1 MLLKIFNCMITNY
14 LKELLN
20 DNECV
25 IIPEFGAFIS
35 KRHSATIDYAT
46 HRFLPPYKEI
56 VFNDKLNNGDD
67 ILVDFISKKEN
78 ISKEDSLIK
87 IQNFVNQ
94 AAAVLDVN
102 NEFVME
108 GLGKMRKFGNDYV
121 FEMNTAENLLGDS
134 FGLTEFNYQP
144 VFRTETYQ
152 IIKEKIV
159 VEQKEKNTD
168 YTIAIES
175 VEEVAASTRRRPS
188 LFKTLAY
195 TTIAFFM
202 FFVINWTT
210 EKSDS
215 NLASW
220 NPFLYSSP
228 NEFLIEIQN
237 LRNSSMDNGQQSTD
251 NSLCSEIFIDNGQQ
265 TTYNS
270 LCSQLSDFSLETVE
284 EVVAEV
290 APEILDSS
298 ASQDLRISELETT
311 EEITIAEE
319 VVEISN
325 EEVVA
330 EVTPE
335 ILDSSDPKDL
345 NSSTP
350 EILKSYYI
358 VGGSFQSDASAE
370 KCLNSIKNQGFENAS
385 TLDKN
390 DKGYIR
396 VYYES
401 FAEKSDALIRL
412 DEIKS
417 QYNESAWL
425 LFQK

>member
-1 MLLKIFNCMITNY
+1 MITNY

-35 KRHSATIDYAT
+35 KRHSATIDYAS

-56 VFNDKLNNGDD
+56 VFNNKLTNNDE

-78 ISKEDSLIK
+78 ISQEDSLNKIK
-87 IQNFVNQ
+87 NFVNQ
-94 AAAVLDVN
+94 AAAILDVN
-102 NEFVME
+102 KEYVLE
-108 GLGKMRKFGNDYV
+108 GLGKIRKFGNDFV
-121 FEMNTAENLLGDS
+121 FELSHSENLLGDS

-175 VEEVAASTRRRPS
+175 VEETPNAPRRKPTFFR
-188 LFKTLAY
+188 TLAY
-195 TTIAFFM
+195 TTLAFFLL
-202 FFVINWTT
+202 FVLNWTT
-210 EKSDS
+210 DKSDS

-237 LRNSSMDNGQQSTD
+237 LRNL
-251 NSLCSEIFIDNGQQ
+251 NS
-265 TTYNS
+265 
-270 LCSQLSDFSLETVE
+270 ET
-284 EVVAEV
+284 
-290 APEILDSS
+290 
-298 ASQDLRISELETT
+298 QNLRISESQNLSVLEIEEEVCVEETET
-311 EEITIAEE
+311 VETIEEIAVAEE
-319 VVEISN
+319 VVEISS

-335 ILDSSDPKDL
+335 ILETSDPETLNSSDPQIL
-345 NSSTP
+345 NSSDP
-350 EILKSYYI
+350 QILNSYYI
-358 VGGSFQSDASAE
+358 VGGSFQTEASAE
-370 KCLNSIKNQGFENAS
+370 KCLNGIKKQGFENAS

-401 FAEKSDALIRL
+401 FADKAEAVVRL
-412 DEIKS
+412 NEIKS
-417 QYNESAWL
+417 QCNESAWL